1 MENEAEMRLE
11 VTKRGLPAIW
21 ECGGGSSN
29 TGSSQVVAGRNGERL
44 SPIYIRRSGSLS
56 CSDHALFIA
65 EEGMVIVRSRQHRG
79 DFTGRVLRV
88 KKIEKVPCS
97 RIHTVDVVP
106 CYMCEDRGW
115 NFEATVELVA
125 EFSQGEWSTEVPE
138 NLLPALNAGAEKA
151 LCYHCREPHFI
162 ETGLEK

>member
-1 MENEAEMRLE
+1 MEKMRLE
-11 VTKRGLPAIW
+11 ITKRGLPAIW
-21 ECGGGSSN
+21 ENGGGSTH
-29 TGSSQVVAGRNGERL
+29 TGFSQVIAGENGERL
-44 SPIYIRRSGSLS
+44 SPIYVRRSGSLS
-56 CSDHALFIA
+56 CSNHALFVIK
-65 EEGMVIVRSRQHRG
+65 EGMVIIESNHHRE
-79 DFTGRVLRV
+79 DFTGKILRV

-97 RIHTVDVVP
+97 RIHTADTAP
-106 CYMCEDRGW
+106 CYICEDRGW

-125 EFSQGEWSTEVPE
+125 EFSQGEWSIEVPE